1 MGLKNVF
8 STHAD
13 TSGSRGLSVAERIL
27 LRIVEVESDFLLSEH
42 EAEEGKI
49 LEQEVE
55 SSGGGHSSFSGV

>member
-1 MGLKNVF
+1 MF

-13 TSGSRGLSVAERIL
+13 TSGSRVLSVAKRIL